1 MVEKFYLV
9 KQINAIGNGS
19 ETTIALVKNPTI
31 EGCAIR
37 ATKVGDVDWSKST
50 HLRRRYVFTPSKEVD
65 FIVIGNATCT
75 EVPDDPFNSEVNG

>member
-37 ATKVGDVDWSKST
+37 ATKVGDMSLLQV
-50 HLRRRYVFTPSKEVD
+50 RRLTLL
-65 FIVIGNATCT
+65 
-75 EVPDDPFNSEVNG
+75 